1 MKNKLIE
8 AIIAGIEEKK
18 GENITVL
25 DLKEI
30 GDTITQYM
38 VICEGNT
45 PIQTNAIYNSVRDTV
60 QQRTG
65 EKPVSSD
72 GTRNSLW
79 IAMDYVDVV
88 VHIFVP
94 EAREFYDIDN
104 LWEDAKQLPLN
115 T

>member
-8 AIIAGIEEKK
+8 AIVAGIEEKK
-18 GENITVL
+18 GENIKVL

-45 PIQTNAIYNSVRDTV
+45 PIQVHAIYDSVWDIV
-60 QQRTG
+60 HERTG
-65 EKPVSSD
+65 EKPVSCD
-72 GTRNSLW
+72 GIRNSLW

-88 VHIFVP
+88 VHVFVP

-104 LWEDAKQLPLN
+104 LWEDAKLISADA
-115 T
+115 